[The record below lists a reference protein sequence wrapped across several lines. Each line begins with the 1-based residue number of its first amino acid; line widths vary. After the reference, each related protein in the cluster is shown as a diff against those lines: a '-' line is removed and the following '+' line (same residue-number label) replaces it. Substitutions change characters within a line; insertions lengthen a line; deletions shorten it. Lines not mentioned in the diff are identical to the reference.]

1 MCAAISSSW
10 ETLVVSQKY
19 ERNKCIP
26 FRLRMYRL
34 NGFVRPIRSRFLSTS
49 QNFESTKLNHG
60 GIPQNKIP
68 HWEDE
73 NVNIGYVPHNHIGS
87 RINSFSLVLWPVDQM
102 SEHSDSRNKPRKMR
116 PHDEPGF
123 KLWITQN
130 GERLKCTKNL
140 NLLFHIVNVR
150 FSSQKITLV
159 IIFHSERRFHNGSVG
174 DLCLITVDGE
184 FKRALYVGQTKV
196 DNHIFMVFTQ

>member
-10 ETLVVSQKY
+10 ETLVSQKY

-68 HWEDE
+68 YWEDE
-73 NVNIGYVPHNHIGS
+73 NVNIGYVLRNHIEPI
-87 RINSFSLVLWPVDQM
+87 INSLFSFM
-102 SEHSDSRNKPRKMR
+102 TGRSDVRAQR
-116 PHDEPGF
+116 F
-123 KLWITQN
+123 K
-130 GERLKCTKNL
+130 K
-140 NLLFHIVNVR
+140 
-150 FSSQKITLV
+150 
-159 IIFHSERRFHNGSVG
+159 
-174 DLCLITVDGE
+174 
-184 FKRALYVGQTKV
+184 QTKKNAATRRTRVQIV
-196 DNHIFMVFTQ
+196 DNSKWGTAQMHEEPEFVISYRKRKIILPENNPRI